1 MMLTKSKP
9 RGQSIKQNFTM
20 VRNDLDR
27 HSFDDYSCGMNKR
40 VTLRDIADELGITV
54 ATVSL
59 ALRGNSRISAETR
72 LRVEQAAVRLGYIY
86 NRAAANLRR
95 TSSNLVAVCLSDLSN
110 PVFNEFLVHIE
121 DELRQHDL
129 QVFLGIAREDITL
142 QGRILQT
149 ALEQGIG
156 GIVLLPVRGTT
167 RADLG
172 CLLPA
177 GRTTPIVP
185 AVIMSRAME
194 DVALPQFVND
204 DLRAGELAAQALLER
219 GHRRIVWVGGGQDT
233 WTARNRLAGVQG
245 AIARE
250 GLPPVEYLHGPTSR
264 QFGHEIARTLMTR
277 ETPPEAVICFSDLI
291 AFGFNA
297 GCLDQGLRPGRDV
310 SIIGCDDMEEAG
322 LTWPRLTTIA
332 VDKAGIGRSAA
343 QALLHAKG
351 GNERVL
357 LPPRLVLRDTV
368 GPPAHRAV

>member
-1 MMLTKSKP
+1 
-9 RGQSIKQNFTM
+9 
-20 VRNDLDR
+20 
-27 HSFDDYSCGMNKR
+27 MNKR

-54 ATVSL
+54 ATASL
-59 ALRGNSRISAETR
+59 ALRGNSRISTDTR

-129 QVFLGIAREDITL
+129 QVFLGIAREDIAL
-142 QGRILQT
+142 QGLILQT

-156 GIVLLPVRGTT
+156 GIVLLPVQGTT

-172 CLLPA
+172 CLLPP
-177 GRTTPIVP
+177 GRETPIVP
-185 AVIMSRAME
+185 TVIISRAVD
-194 DVALPQFVND
+194 DVPLPTFVND
-204 DLRAGELAAQALLER
+204 DLRAGKLAAQALLDR
-219 GHRRIVWVGGGQDT
+219 GHRRIVWVGGGQET
-233 WTARNRLAGVQG
+233 WTARNRLAGVQS
-245 AIARE
+245 AIERY
-250 GLPPVEYLHGPTSR
+250 GLPPIECLHGPTSR
-264 QFGHEIARTLMTR
+264 QFGHEMARTLMTR
-277 ETPPEAVICFSDLI
+277 EKPPEAVICFSDLL
-291 AFGFNA
+291 AFGFSA
-297 GCLDQGLRPGRDV
+297 GCLEQGLRPGRDV

-343 QALLHAKG
+343 QALLLAKG

-357 LPPRLVLRDTV
+357 LTPHLVLRDTV
-368 GPPAHRAV
+368 GPPADLAV